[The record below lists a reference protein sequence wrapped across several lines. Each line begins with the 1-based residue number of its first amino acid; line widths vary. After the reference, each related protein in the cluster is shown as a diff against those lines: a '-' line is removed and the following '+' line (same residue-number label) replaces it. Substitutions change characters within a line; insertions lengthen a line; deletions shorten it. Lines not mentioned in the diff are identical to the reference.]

1 MLLDN
6 KDTSI
11 FVLFFFHCL
20 EDKGKV
26 LMFMYPTETQI
37 LLLLLCDLK
46 KSWYTIMCESIEL
59 TLISLCFAWK
69 MNICGDL
76 LKYVYFKKY
85 EWERLSLYDCN
96 KFENQYLV

>member
-1 MLLDN
+1 
-6 KDTSI
+6 
-11 FVLFFFHCL
+11 
-20 EDKGKV
+20 
-26 LMFMYPTETQI
+26 
-37 LLLLLCDLK
+37 
-46 KSWYTIMCESIEL
+46 MCESIEL

-69 MNICGDL
+69 MKNICGDL